1 VGLTAEVARAVVD
14 SVIIIIIIIN
24 NNGAI
29 EANSIGMMNGMI
41 VRAEASASK
50 PVVRFRKADA
60 ARWQQIGLQ
69 C

>member
-1 VGLTAEVARAVVD
+1 VGLTVEVARAVVD
-14 SVIIIIIIIN
+14 SVIIIIIIN

>member
-1 VGLTAEVARAVVD
+1 MVD
-14 SVIIIIIIIN
+14 SVIIIIIN

>member
-14 SVIIIIIIIN
+14 SVIIIIIIN